1 MTASTV
7 VSPIAV
13 KIAAIADAVDD
24 VTAYSSDP
32 GMAGLE
38 GNPAIV
44 VGIPT
49 IDRGDLDSDPQ
60 LGSRGWVLNYPVTVY
75 CDLDVISD
83 SLALLVNTT
92 EAFIKAVDADD
103 QLTGSAIAAR
113 VTGAEPG
120 LDVSD
125 TARPRVFYECD
136 VIVETYV
143 S

>member
-1 MTASTV
+1 MSSAVIT
-7 VSPIAV
+7 PIAV
-13 KIAAIADAVDD
+13 KIAALADALAS

-38 GNPAIV
+38 GNPAVV

-49 IDRGDLDSDPQ
+49 VDRGDLDSDPQ

-75 CDLDVISD
+75 CDLDVIAD
-83 SLALLVNTT
+83 SLTLLVDTT
-92 EAFIKAVDADD
+92 EAFVRAIDADD

-113 VTGAEPG
+113 VTNCEPG

-125 TARPRVFYECD
+125 TARPRIFYECD

-143 S
+143 